1 MADTPENSEAPP
13 AAAAPAPVRKKHNKL
28 LIILLSILL
37 IPVVIIAL
45 WIWVSL
51 GYTYSTGERAGYIQK
66 ISKKGWICKTW
77 EGEIAMTPLPGATPQ
92 IFAFTVRNDS
102 IAHVLEEYADVKRTG
117 PPVCQQPLRTSPR
130 SGDELRPRPAFVFEQ
145 QCKAVVGCM
154 SPDQLGD
161 GRHGIQYLTPRQNCA
176 TLPGWI
182 CATPSLSRCFAR
194 NCGLG

>member
-102 IAHVLEEYADVKRTG
+102 IAHVLEEYAGKQVSLTYEQHRGVPSSCFGETEYFVTKVHRVG
-117 PPVCQQPLRTSPR
+117 P
-130 SGDELRPRPAFVFEQ
+130 
-145 QCKAVVGCM
+145 
-154 SPDQLGD
+154 
-161 GRHGIQYLTPRQNCA
+161 
-176 TLPGWI
+176 
-182 CATPSLSRCFAR
+182 
-194 NCGLG
+194 